1 MLQKKVYLSH
11 IQKQKKCCDVGNEL
25 DKLSSN
31 LEQGCLHFTLCY
43 FYIID
48 RWNLLLICRV
58 EFESVLTIN
67 NVENIVKSSIWVID
81 GDLG

>member
-48 RWNLLLICRV
+48 R
-58 EFESVLTIN
+58 
-67 NVENIVKSSIWVID
+67 
-81 GDLG
+81 